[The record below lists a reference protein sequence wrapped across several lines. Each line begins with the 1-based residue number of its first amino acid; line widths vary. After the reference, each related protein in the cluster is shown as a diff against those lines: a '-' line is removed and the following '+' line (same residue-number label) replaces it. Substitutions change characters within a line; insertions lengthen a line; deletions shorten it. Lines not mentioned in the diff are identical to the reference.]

1 MAGYSLEACAA
12 GLAGVRG
19 QLELARALREVH
31 TQEVRQELAQFEA
44 VSSKLAVFSCS
55 HACGSS
61 CVWNSGVHHSFMFSS
76 CGSVVITHALCK
88 GFLSSSSA
96 NLEACMLSF
105 ESRAASLYSQCGSP
119 LQDSVEAEVMT
130 AAQARIG
137 EGPLRA
143 AEGKEPKALQSE
155 VAHLMNI
162 CEKLRARKRF
172 FANKVEE
179 INNPKA
185 NARPPPHGPGSSPN
199 QPLDDAGAGAAQ
211 PLHELAAGSSG
222 RPHSAAPSLTSFP
235 NHTPRTSVSPP
246 PADQLIESWVVTP
259 PATPA
264 VTPPPSP
271 PATTSNPDAS
281 DPDHS
286 NHGTGK
292 ADATND
298 AAAVSSIRLT
308 SDGRVT
314 ADTHGAA
321 ASDYV
326 TVQEAGTSLQVRQE
340 SQHAQ
345 HHTTSTSSRE
355 APPAANET
363 SVAQQHGSRPASG
376 LRAPKECHHED
387 VSQQCNRRPI
397 GLTWADGVRAP
408 MGMALA
414 IGPWA
419 HTSSSALPVTT
430 QAIQHDV
437 ISLASSSGQAHM
449 AGSGPHDRDAAAWEG
464 GLSCIGNHGHE
475 QVLSQHASA
484 SAPAAHEGMHD
495 QVMQAGHAAA
505 GMEAAA
511 ATATEAVREAQTR
524 ATTPDDDSSSSQM
537 CNVCLCPIRQLI
549 IVLQPCGHYY
559 CENCTA
565 AIRAAACPRCPECRT
580 RISSTFRVP
589 LSSAQTQTH
598 KEDAQHAQ
606 VTLQH
611 CRKSASDCLF
621 IGRYRPAYAC
631 S

>member
-1 MAGYSLEACAA
+1 
-12 GLAGVRG
+12 
-19 QLELARALREVH
+19 
-31 TQEVRQELAQFEA
+31 
-44 VSSKLAVFSCS
+44 
-55 HACGSS
+55 
-61 CVWNSGVHHSFMFSS
+61 
-76 CGSVVITHALCK
+76 
-88 GFLSSSSA
+88 
-96 NLEACMLSF
+96 MLSF

-155 VAHLMNI
+155 VAHLMNV

-185 NARPPPHGPGSSPN
+185 NARPPPHGPGSSPD

-211 PLHELAAGSSG
+211 PLQELAAGVSG

-235 NHTPRTSVSPP
+235 NHTPRASVSPP

-259 PATPA
+259 PTTPA
-264 VTPPPSP
+264 VTPPASP
-271 PATTSNPDAS
+271 PATTSSPGAS

-286 NHGTGK
+286 AHGTGK
-292 ADATND
+292 ADAAIND
-298 AAAVSSIRLT
+298 AAAVSSVSLT

-321 ASDYV
+321 ASDCV
-326 TVQEAGTSLQVRQE
+326 TMQEAGTSTQARQE
-340 SQHAQ
+340 SQQAHQ
-345 HHTTSTSSRE
+345 HTTSTCSRE
-355 APPAANET
+355 APPAANEN
-363 SVAQQHGSRPASG
+363 SVEQQHGSRSASG
-376 LRAPKECHHED
+376 LRAPNECHQED
-387 VSQQCNRRPI
+387 VVQQCNRRR
-397 GLTWADGVRAP
+397 TWADGVRAP
-408 MGMALA
+408 VGMALA

-430 QAIQHDV
+430 QALQHDV
-437 ISLASSSGQAHM
+437 IDLASSSGHAHM
-449 AGSGPHDRDAAAWEG
+449 AGLGPHDRDAAVWEG
-464 GLSCIGNHGHE
+464 DLSCVNHHDHE
-475 QVLSQHASA
+475 PVLSQHASA
-484 SAPAAHEGMHD
+484 SALAADEAMHD
-495 QVMQAGHAAA
+495 DKVMQASHAAA
-505 GMEAAA
+505 GKEAAA
-511 ATATEAVREAQTR
+511 ATAIEAVTEAHTR
-524 ATTPDDDSSSSQM
+524 ATTPDDDNSSSQM

-565 AIRAAACPRCPECRT
+565 AIRAVAYPRCPECRT

-606 VTLQH
+606 VTPQH
-611 CRKSASDCLF
+611 CSKA
-621 IGRYRPAYAC
+621 A
-631 S
+631 